1 MSVRL
6 SFPWKSIV
14 RGNVHLLN
22 QIMPSLVLTQVG
34 VRGAEKAWLLH
45 QAQIQVLSLDAL
57 LWRHEIQ
64 LDWGKPQVG
73 GGRNVSFGW
82 TPFGVFAHEE
92 NKLHEPE
99 KPDIGQE
106 INFHRASCGNG
117 GACQDD

>member
-1 MSVRL
+1 
-6 SFPWKSIV
+6 
-14 RGNVHLLN
+14 
-22 QIMPSLVLTQVG
+22 MPSLVLMQVG
-34 VRGAEKAWLLH
+34 VRGAEKAWLRQLSDPMGMNHSFLH

-57 LWRHEIQ
+57 LWSHESQ
-64 LDWGKPQVG
+64 MDWGKPQVG